1 MILISRLKAGI
12 HEQLSL
18 FVVVHA
24 CESVFQACFRRM
36 ADYCDRIQLVK
47 ITDELNSKDFV
58 CKMEEAEDEIKT
70 NEEMDA
76 HHKLQRLRQK
86 PSKNIPTTDI
96 YFENLPEWKGLLLNG

>member
-1 MILISRLKAGI
+1 
-12 HEQLSL
+12 
-18 FVVVHA
+18 
-24 CESVFQACFRRM
+24 M

-70 NEEMDA
+70 NGEMDV
-76 HHKLQRLRQK
+76 HHKLQRLREK
-86 PSKNIPTTDI
+86 PSNNIPTTGI

>member
-1 MILISRLKAGI
+1 
-12 HEQLSL
+12 
-18 FVVVHA
+18 
-24 CESVFQACFRRM
+24 
-36 ADYCDRIQLVK
+36 
-47 ITDELNSKDFV
+47 
-58 CKMEEAEDEIKT
+58 MEEAEDEIKT